1 MAVPIVK
8 MTVNA
13 SGAAAA
19 GAGGDVVVIVDV
31 IDMSTTLEAALD
43 EGALAVFGAA
53 PDRAAPPV
61 AVNPAGIGK
70 TAGKLAVENGAGV
83 VLVGE
88 PRVGDD
94 QERLANMSKTV
105 DGLKQAGA
113 AVEAVL
119 PNLGAETVKLYNPRG
134 KVLIAA
140 TGTGG
145 VAFDAAMTAGAPAVI
160 TGTVARTRHKK
171 GHAPARAAAQ
181 RAVSL
186 ARETG
191 AGITVVAAS
200 GNSLEDILAAEFIT
214 RLILEKLFNL

>member
-19 GAGGDVVVIVDV
+19 GAGGDVVVIVDI

-53 PDRAAPPV
+53 PDKASPPV
-61 AVNPAGIGK
+61 AVNPAGIGLI
-70 TAGKLAVENGAGV
+70 AGKLAVAKGAKV

-88 PRVGDD
+88 PRVGSDE
-94 QERLANMSKTV
+94 ERLANMSKTV
-105 DGLKQAGA
+105 AGLKQSGA
-113 AVEAVL
+113 VVEAVL
-119 PNLGAETVKLYNPRG
+119 PNLGAETVKLYELRG

-145 VAFDAAMTAGAPAVI
+145 VAFDAAFTAGAPAVI

-171 GHAPARAAAQ
+171 GDAPARAAAR
-181 RAVSL
+181 RAANQ
-186 ARETG
+186 ARELG
-191 AGITVVAAS
+191 VGISVVAAS

-214 RLILEKLFNL
+214 RLILGKI

>member
-1 MAVPIVK
+1 LTVPIVK

-19 GAGGDVVVIVDV
+19 GAGGDVVVIVDI

-53 PDRAAPPV
+53 PDKATPPV
-61 AVNPAGIGK
+61 AVNPFKIGQL
-70 TAGKLAVENGAGV
+70 AGKLAVAKGVGV

-88 PRVGDD
+88 PRVGSDK
-94 QERLANMSKTV
+94 ERLAGMSKTV
-105 DGLKQAGA
+105 AGLQQAGA
-113 AVEAVL
+113 VVKAVL
-119 PNLGAETVKLYNPRG
+119 PNLGAETVKLYELRG

-145 VAFDAAMTAGAPAVI
+145 VAFDAALTAGAPAVI

-181 RAVSL
+181 RAVDK
-186 ARETG
+186 ARELGTG
-191 AGITVVAAS
+191 ISVVAAS

-214 RLILEKLFNL
+214 RLILEKL